1 VCPENNIGAAERTA
15 RWEADYGRVK
25 AERDQLAAEL
35 TETYPQIVAKL
46 VDLPSR
52 RRPIASILGTVC
64 KRKQKRGFLALS
76 AGLGADDDVDR

>member
-1 VCPENNIGAAERTA
+1 MCPENNIAAAERTA

-52 RRPIASILGTVC
+52 RPASILGTVC

-76 AGLGADDDVDR
+76 AGLSADDDVDR